1 MNSASGSV
9 SEVQDLEEVWLRA
22 VDIARNKL
30 QNRYVE
36 VVREVAHRRH
46 AVAADLLKDA
56 LQVEEAVEVAMA
68 GNAWDK
74 ARDVASGN
82 SKLAEQVIR
91 AYDTHH
97 HRVQRVTS
105 HLMTW
110 HIIVVYTAYALVDIN
125 LYTYITCVSRCSL
138 LCTTACL
145 TLTTLCIYYVMLL
158 STGATCI

>member
-36 VVREVAHRRH
+36 VVREVAHRLAEVQRH

-68 GNAWDK
+68 GSAWDK
-74 ARDVASGN
+74 ARDVANGN
-82 SKLAEQVIR
+82 SKLSEQVITKQ
-91 AYDTHH
+91 YT
-97 HRVQRVTS
+97 TS
-105 HLMTW
+105 HTRHSMLH
-110 HIIVVYTAYALVDIN
+110 HIIVVNEFSTANITSIELYRTISVPRHSAALK
-125 LYTYITCVSRCSL
+125 LMCVL
-138 LCTTACL
+138 
-145 TLTTLCIYYVMLL
+145 I
-158 STGATCI
+158 